1 MKIYTKCV
9 HLINMLNR
17 NKIFLILL
25 IISISAFTGGDHNYV
40 KLLNHQKKAIPFKI
54 KTQKIEWINN
64 VINIALL
71 STDNRLIQINSI
83 PESMLT
89 DTTFRNHRVQV
100 MMIDNNDIT
109 FTQNKR
115 FLPLIAVKCNVAESG
130 HSIAVNAQGKIFYQK
145 QWYQFEVNTE
155 HLLPKKKTLGTSK
168 RIIN

>member
-1 MKIYTKCV
+1 
-9 HLINMLNR
+9 
-17 NKIFLILL
+17 
-25 IISISAFTGGDHNYV
+25 
-40 KLLNHQKKAIPFKI
+40 
-54 KTQKIEWINN
+54 
-64 VINIALL
+64 
-71 STDNRLIQINSI
+71 
-83 PESMLT
+83 MLT